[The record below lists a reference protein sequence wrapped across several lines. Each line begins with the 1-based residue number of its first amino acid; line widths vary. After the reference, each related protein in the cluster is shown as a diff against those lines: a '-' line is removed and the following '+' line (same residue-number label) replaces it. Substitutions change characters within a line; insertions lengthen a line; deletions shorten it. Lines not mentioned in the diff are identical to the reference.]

1 MADTSAISL
10 PPTGGTFRIGDVL
23 NRSFSVFSRHA
34 ASFIGITA
42 VAYIPIYIFAFAQL
56 GRKSTDFDTGT
67 VVLGMLSVIALIICS
82 VVASG
87 AVLYCVVQD
96 LRSAPFSVGNSVQV
110 ALRRLLP
117 MIGVAI
123 CVGVLCLLGLMLLV
137 VPGLIVICM
146 YYVATPVCIAENE
159 GVFGSM
165 SRSAQ
170 LTKGHRWQIFGIL
183 GLIWIASVIITVL
196 IEALG
201 AGLGAI
207 PEFILTQVW
216 QVVAGAFGGV
226 VSGVLY
232 YNLRVAKE
240 GVDINQ
246 IASVFD

>member
-1 MADTSAISL
+1 MADTTAIS
-10 PPTGGTFRIGDVL
+10 PSTSSFRIGDVF

-34 ASFIGITA
+34 ITFIVITA

-56 GRKSTDFDTGT
+56 GTTSANFSTSAAI
-67 VVLGMLSVIALIICS
+67 LGGLSLIALIICS
-82 VVASG
+82 VVAGG

-96 LRSAPFSVGNSVQV
+96 LRSTPFAVGDAVQV

-123 CVGVLCLLGLMLLV
+123 CVGLLSVLGLILLV
-137 VPGLIVICM
+137 VPGLMVICM

-159 GVFGSM
+159 GVFNSM
-165 SRSAQ
+165 SRSAL
-170 LTKGHRWQIFGIL
+170 LTKGHRWQIFGVLI
-183 GLIWIASVIITVL
+183 LIWIVSAVITGV
-196 IEALG
+196 IELLG
-201 AGLGAI
+201 SGLGAI
-207 PEFILTQVW
+207 PGFILTQVW

-232 YNLRVAKE
+232 YHLRVAKE